1 MESVIIL
8 SYETSVGSIYTEFTR
23 GRTNIYCNE
32 LQQQCSFNERSLI
45 GKYLLHSTSSD
56 TSWTTRAQWVI
67 SKRLY
72 KVFPSLF
79 PASYSI
85 INRNILSW
93 KVKPLCFFSYSVFGS
108 FVSFI
113 ICVSFCCR
121 NSDQIE
127 VYCVYPPW
135 ASHDF
140 GLSCTV
146 PAPLELCSEECWL
159 QSFADSSV
167 NRNSATFL
175 RSVDDAKTCHYR
187 KWTY

>member
-108 FVSFI
+108 FISFI

-121 NSDQIE
+121 NR
-127 VYCVYPPW
+127 
-135 ASHDF
+135 
-140 GLSCTV
+140 GLLCISTVGISRFWPILYSSCSLGIMLRGMLTPIV
-146 PAPLELCSEECWL
+146 CWL
-159 QSFADSSV
+159 IS
-167 NRNSATFL
+167 
-175 RSVDDAKTCHYR
+175 
-187 KWTY
+187 